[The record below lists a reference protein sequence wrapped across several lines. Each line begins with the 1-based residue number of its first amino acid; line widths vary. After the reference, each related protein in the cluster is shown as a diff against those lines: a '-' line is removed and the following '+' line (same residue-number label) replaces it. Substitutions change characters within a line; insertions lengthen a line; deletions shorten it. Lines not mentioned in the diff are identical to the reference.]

1 MNVVPID
8 QRSQTISGTSV
19 YMPTHPEQ
27 QHTQRTHTVPTNA
40 NMIPIPKETLPSSLP
55 PRSAVYHHPLHQ
67 NHHPSFQSHSWVAQV
82 QPMINNSYSLN
93 QTSYDKMTPIIP
105 SQQQNSQ
112 HSQNIYTYQNQYL
125 VHSGSIMANSFNTNS
140 FETSYTKGPGP
151 NHIVLA
157 DFGQALLRPDIDHRL
172 FESEYSASYQ
182 QRQMMHSQIYQFN
195 APQPTTP
202 SRQYIQKVATAGPEN
217 ISSSSSSFI
226 SKDSHVAL
234 NSSDLS
240 DRAQYSMYY
249 QQQQHVSYSAPVYA
263 STLPILRELEP
274 LPTEI
279 PMSPEVNTMNDLNK
293 SIKKVSSLNSIKSRT
308 DSDSSFNNLGDE
320 NANIEG
326 TDVEPFFIA
335 DDFSDD

>member
-1 MNVVPID
+1 MV
-8 QRSQTISGTSV
+8 
-19 YMPTHPEQ
+19 
-27 QHTQRTHTVPTNA
+27 
-40 NMIPIPKETLPSSLP
+40 
-55 PRSAVYHHPLHQ
+55 
-67 NHHPSFQSHSWVAQV
+67 
-82 QPMINNSYSLN
+82 NNSYSLN
-93 QTSYDKMTPIIP
+93 QTSYDKLPSIIP
-105 SQQQNSQ
+105 SQQQSSQ

-140 FETSYTKGPGP
+140 FETSYAKGP

-195 APQPTTP
+195 PPQTTTP
-202 SRQYIQKVATAGPEN
+202 SRQYTQKVAAGPEN
-217 ISSSSSSFI
+217 FSSSSSSII

-234 NSSDLS
+234 NSSDLLTATS
-240 DRAQYSMYY
+240 DRAQYSMYR

-263 STLPILRELEP
+263 STPPILREIDP
-274 LPTEI
+274 LPSEI
-279 PMSPEVNTMNDLNK
+279 TINPEVNTMNDLNK
-293 SIKKVSSLNSIKSRT
+293 PIEKIASLNSIKSRT
-308 DSDSSFNNLGDE
+308 DSSDSSFNNLGDE
-320 NANIEG
+320 NTNIEG